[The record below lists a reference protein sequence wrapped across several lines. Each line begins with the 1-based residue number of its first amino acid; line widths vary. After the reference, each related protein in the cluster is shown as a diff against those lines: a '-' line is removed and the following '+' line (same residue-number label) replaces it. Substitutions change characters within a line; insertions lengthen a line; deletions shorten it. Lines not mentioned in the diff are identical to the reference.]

1 MIVKNNF
8 QWQGRRRQV
17 YFVSSHF
24 WMIDRSS
31 EDNFNPARWP
41 DRLQILTG
49 KAKLNDTYNKY
60 QHAPILHAMIAKLK
74 FFFICSYCGYVR

>member
-24 WMIDRSS
+24 WTIDRSS
-31 EDNFNPARWP
+31 EDNFNP
-41 DRLQILTG
+41 DDQI
-49 KAKLNDTYNKY
+49 DF
-60 QHAPILHAMIAKLK
+60 K
-74 FFFICSYCGYVR
+74 F